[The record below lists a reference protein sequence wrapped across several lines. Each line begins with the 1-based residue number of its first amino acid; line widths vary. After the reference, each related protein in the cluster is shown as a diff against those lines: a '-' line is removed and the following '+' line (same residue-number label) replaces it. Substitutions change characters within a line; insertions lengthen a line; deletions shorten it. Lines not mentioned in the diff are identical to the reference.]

1 MPVTSVKAPDGSII
15 KVNHPEGAS
24 REDIFEFALQQYQ
37 ARGGEPDA
45 APGEIP
51 TAPTE
56 EELGQAP
63 APTGSG
69 YSVGDALIGLR
80 NMGVPNEA
88 IAAVETLL
96 TLGTGAIGGTAGM
109 AAGALGAGIAAAE
122 RGEFGT
128 PEAAQMIQEAAMR
141 GAESLT
147 YSPRTE
153 MAQRMLG
160 QVAEVSEPLA
170 QLPPILPTAG
180 IPGAAAATLPQRAR
194 MAQAALPERPGAAP
208 AAPAAVE
215 APVID
220 QARQR
225 ITGQGPATPSRIV
238 PGAGEAP
245 PAAPGMVDDVV
256 GAVEE
261 VAPAPLQ
268 AGPRSVGAA
277 EVPAETL
284 RRERALS
291 LPVPFEGGAA
301 LTKGQATRSFGQLQF
316 ERETAKL
323 AGVGEPILER
333 LDNQGGVGLANFDA
347 FIDVL
352 DPITTTAREAG
363 AEAVQAL
370 VSSANKQKRE
380 IQRLYK
386 EAREA
391 GAMADEVEMQ
401 PLADVLMELRSYER
415 VAPSIAIARDEA
427 RRLGFIEPKTIEG
440 SNEPGPFLEGKTGT
454 INDIETLRQGINRAT
469 DWNDPRDSLFARR
482 VIRAIDDITEGKGG
496 EVYRAARKK
505 RAQYADRFENI
516 GLVARLIETK
526 KGTTERKVALQDVFD
541 KVIRFSD
548 LEEMN
553 KVRAQLLRA
562 GESGKQAWAELK
574 AQALMYIRDSS
585 LSTTPNQQGVRP
597 ILPGRLAKAVKKF
610 DDQGK
615 LESLYGKRQA
625 QMIRDL
631 VEVMTDVGTAPAGAI
646 NNSNTSSALQNAMQ
660 LIAEN
665 RLSAIAPVTRMAIQQ
680 ALTVVKD
687 QKLKARVRDAL
698 KEPNE

>member
-63 APTGSG
+63 SPTGSG

-80 NMGVPNEA
+80 NAGVPNEA
-88 IAAVETLL
+88 IAAIETLL

-261 VAPAPLQ
+261 VAGEPEDFVEVVDGLLTRLASTTVCTSFGHFVSSAPDSVLRFGDLTLSIQ
-268 AGPRSVGAA
+268 EPCKRELDRGNGPVASGDVGFIVRTVGAA
-277 EVPAETL
+277 MNTPF
-284 RRERALS
+284 RR
-291 LPVPFEGGAA
+291 
-301 LTKGQATRSFGQLQF
+301 
-316 ERETAKL
+316 
-323 AGVGEPILER
+323 
-333 LDNQGGVGLANFDA
+333 
-347 FIDVL
+347 
-352 DPITTTAREAG
+352 
-363 AEAVQAL
+363 
-370 VSSANKQKRE
+370 
-380 IQRLYK
+380 
-386 EAREA
+386 
-391 GAMADEVEMQ
+391 
-401 PLADVLMELRSYER
+401 
-415 VAPSIAIARDEA
+415 
-427 RRLGFIEPKTIEG
+427 GFWE
-440 SNEPGPFLEGKTGT
+440 F
-454 INDIETLRQGINRAT
+454 
-469 DWNDPRDSLFARR
+469 
-482 VIRAIDDITEGKGG
+482 
-496 EVYRAARKK
+496 
-505 RAQYADRFENI
+505 
-516 GLVARLIETK
+516 
-526 KGTTERKVALQDVFD
+526 
-541 KVIRFSD
+541 
-548 LEEMN
+548 
-553 KVRAQLLRA
+553 
-562 GESGKQAWAELK
+562 
-574 AQALMYIRDSS
+574 
-585 LSTTPNQQGVRP
+585 
-597 ILPGRLAKAVKKF
+597 
-610 DDQGK
+610 
-615 LESLYGKRQA
+615 
-625 QMIRDL
+625 
-631 VEVMTDVGTAPAGAI
+631 
-646 NNSNTSSALQNAMQ
+646 
-660 LIAEN
+660 
-665 RLSAIAPVTRMAIQQ
+665 
-680 ALTVVKD
+680 
-687 QKLKARVRDAL
+687 
-698 KEPNE
+698 